1 MTAVTT
7 EANEILV
14 AAMSREQRKR
24 ARNLGIAVLLMAIL
38 AAVAFTRASGNSTFQ
53 LDKAMSVNAPAGT
66 LIWVAIASLAAI
78 GGTQLWRGFGRW
90 TPVLLGLS
98 GMLFVTAFLSW
109 AAAGKTTSA
118 SVVGL
123 LNSTVGIAVPLALGA
138 LAGILC
144 EQSGVINIAIEGLL
158 LAGAFTSTLVGHFA
172 GILVGVVAAMI
183 VSALLAWLLAWLAIR
198 WKVDQVIAGFA
209 INFLVLGMTSFY
221 YSSILSASGKGYN
234 DVKTVRSWAV
244 PGLSKIPIVG
254 EVLFDQRPLTYVAYI
269 TIGTAT
275 WFLYRTRWGLR
286 TRAIGEH
293 PRAADTLG
301 VSVNKLRYRNV
312 IIAGAVGGLGGTYWT
327 MENGRFS
334 QNITVGFGFIAL
346 AAVIIGRWH
355 PIGAT
360 AGALLFAFF
369 KALNNTLGTLN
380 TGIASE
386 LLLAL
391 PYVATIVVVAGFI
404 GKARPPAAGGQPYES
419 Q

>member
-1 MTAVTT
+1 MGIMTAAVSTPVGNIPELT
-7 EANEILV
+7 
-14 AAMSREQRKR
+14 REQRSR
-24 ARNLGIAVLLMAIL
+24 ARKLGIGVLLLAVF
-38 AAVAFTRASGNSTFQ
+38 AAVAFTRAKGSAKFLLEEGS
-53 LDKAMSVNAPAGT
+53 SVSAPAGT
-66 LIWVAIASLAAI
+66 LIWVAIVSLAAI

-98 GMLFVTAFLSW
+98 GVMFITAFLSW
-109 AAAGKTTSA
+109 AAAGRQ
-118 SVVGL
+118 VPLVGL
-123 LNSTVGIAVPLALGA
+123 LNATIGVAVPLALGA

-144 EQSGVINIAIEGLL
+144 EQSGVINIAIEGML

-172 GILVGVVAAMI
+172 GIAVGVVAAMV

-209 INFLVLGMTSFY
+209 INFLVLGMTSFF
-221 YSSILSASGKGYN
+221 YSSVLSKQGKGYN
-234 DVKTVRSWAV
+234 DVTTVRSWAV
-244 PGLSKIPIVG
+244 PGLSDIPVVGPIV
-254 EVLFDQRPLTYVAYI
+254 FDQRPLTYIAYF
-269 TIGTAT
+269 TIAAGT

-293 PRAADTLG
+293 PKAADTLG

-355 PIGAT
+355 PVGAT
-360 AGALLFAFF
+360 LGALLFAFF
-369 KALNNTLGTLN
+369 KALNNTIGNLN
-380 TGIASE
+380 TGIPSE

>member
-1 MTAVTT
+1 MTAVASSPTT
-7 EANEILV
+7 ALT
-14 AAMSREQRKR
+14 ATLTREQRKR
-24 ARNLGIAVLLMAIL
+24 ARNLGIAVLLLAVVAAI
-38 AAVAFTRASGNSTFQ
+38 AFTRATGNSTFQ
-53 LDKAMSVNAPAGT
+53 LDREMSVNAPSGT
-66 LIWVAIASLAAI
+66 LIWVAIASIAAI
-78 GGTQLWRGFGRW
+78 GGGQLWRGFGRW

-98 GMLFVTAFLSW
+98 GVLFVTAFLSW
-109 AAAGKTTSA
+109 AAAGKSTPA

-144 EQSGVINIAIEGLL
+144 EQSGVINIAIEGFL
-158 LAGAFTSTLVGHFA
+158 LAGAFTSTLVGGQL
-172 GILVGVVAAMI
+172 GIIAGVVAAMI

-209 INFLVLGMTSFY
+209 INFLVLGMTNFFY
-221 YSSILSASGKGYN
+221 SAILSKPGKGYN
-234 DVKTVRSWAV
+234 DVDTVRSWAV
-244 PGLSKIPIVG
+244 PGLSKIPIIG
-254 EVLFDQRPLTYVAYI
+254 EILFDQRPLTYVTYI
-269 TIGTAT
+269 VIAAAT

-293 PRAADTLG
+293 PKAADTLG

-360 AGALLFAFF
+360 CGALLFAFF

-380 TGIASE
+380 TGISSE

-391 PYVATIVVVAGFI
+391 PYAATIVVVAGFI
-404 GKARPPAAGGQPYES
+404 GKARAPSAGGQPYDS